1 MARFGVSEEQGKGRV
16 GSQIVNQRPGK
27 GKIESQSVR
36 RKIVKDDC
44 GRGIRRA
51 ERVLEARG
59 CVASA
64 QGLRLGSVGRTLTP
78 A

>member
-1 MARFGVSEEQGKGRV
+1 MARFGVSEEQRKGRV
-16 GSQIVNQRPGK
+16 GPGK

-59 CVASA
+59 CGASA
-64 QGLRLGSVGRTLTP
+64 QGLCLGSVGRTLTP